1 MGRGKEHFLAP
12 TDIRVRLLEFGSA
25 SRHIASM
32 STRKRKSAIAVEPRQ
47 QLLAALL
54 PIVPF
59 EGWSEAALLQGAS
72 ALGISQAQA
81 LNAFPGGPSEMIAF
95 HSEEADARMLE
106 ALERED
112 MAALKVRERIALAV
126 RTRLT
131 QNQANLEAVRRG
143 LSFLA
148 MPQHA
153 ALATRLLFRTVDAM
167 WLAAGDRST
176 DYNFYSKRLLLAG
189 VYSSTL
195 LVWLDD
201 GSEDKAR
208 TWAFLERRID
218 NVLKIGGK
226 LGRGMKALLDL
237 PDRLFDRR
245 SGGLVARARAAGF
258 KAPRR

>member
-1 MGRGKEHFLAP
+1 MLVDSGFRSLETAAP
-12 TDIRVRLLEFGSA
+12 
-25 SRHIASM
+25 SRHIANM
-32 STRKRKSAIAVEPRQ
+32 STKKRKADTGIDLRQ
-47 QLLAALL
+47 QLLAASL

-59 EGWSEAALLQGAS
+59 EGWSERALLQAAAAIGVPAP
-72 ALGISQAQA
+72 QA
-81 LNAFPGGPSEMIAF
+81 LNAFPGGAAEMIAF
-95 HSEEADARMLE
+95 HSAEADARMLE

-131 QNQANLEAVRRG
+131 QNEPNLEAVRRG
-143 LSFLA
+143 LSYLA

-153 ALATRLLFRTVDAM
+153 ALATRLLYRTVDAM

-201 GSEDKAR
+201 GTQDKAR

-218 NVLKIGGK
+218 NVLMIGGK
-226 LGRGMKALLDL
+226 FGRGMKALLDL
-237 PDRLFDRR
+237 PERMFDRR
-245 SGGLVARARAAGF
+245 LGGLVSRARAAGF
-258 KAPRR
+258 KSPRR